1 MRAARH
7 EDRTARRYS
16 GYGEYGSPRAR
27 AGPGG
32 TLADG
37 SAVSLRRPCQSLPT
51 AQRRPES
58 RFFVFEGAV
67 GMGSGGEWAAA
78 GGCWWFGASGS
89 CAVVRRGAGSY
100 VGARGRTSGRAVV
113 PFCAVSY
120 LMTRGRTLEGL
131 QRTTA
136 RFRVRRREK
145 RYDHAL
151 PGTTARVALATARRR
166 TNNPMPSRPARAA
179 RGSADPDRFGKA
191 PRALQQAP
199 GPRNRFGH
207 PGTGTAR
214 AGRTARPRASP
225 GDHRRAQALAP
236 EPPAVIPTIDLGE
249 KAPLNRIRPAHHI

>member
-32 TLADG
+32 TLAGG

-89 CAVVRRGAGSY
+89 CAVVRRGARSY
-100 VGARGRTSGRAVV
+100 VGARGRTFLRGVV
-113 PFCAVSY
+113 PCDAGSDVRRAPGY
-120 LMTRGRTLEGL
+120 DRAHLIP
-131 QRTTA
+131 TA

>member
-32 TLADG
+32 TLAGG

-78 GGCWWFGASGS
+78 VSG
-89 CAVVRRGAGSY
+89 RRRAGAGGSVRPGPARSY
-100 VGARGRTSGRAVV
+100 VGAPGRTSGRAVV

-120 LMTRGRTLEGL
+120 LVTRGRTLEGL

>member
-32 TLADG
+32 TLAGG

-89 CAVVRRGAGSY
+89 CAVVRRGARSY
-100 VGARGRTSGRAVV
+100 VGARGRTFLRGVV
-113 PFCAVSY
+113 PCDAGSY
-120 LMTRGRTLEGL
+120 VRRAPRYDRAHLS
-131 QRTTA
+131 TTA

>member
-32 TLADG
+32 TLAGG

-78 GGCWWFGASGS
+78 GGCWWFGASGP
-89 CAVVRRGAGSY
+89 CAVVRRGARSY
-100 VGARGRTSGRAVV
+100 VGAPGRTSGRAVV

-120 LMTRGRTLEGL
+120 LVTRGRTLEGL